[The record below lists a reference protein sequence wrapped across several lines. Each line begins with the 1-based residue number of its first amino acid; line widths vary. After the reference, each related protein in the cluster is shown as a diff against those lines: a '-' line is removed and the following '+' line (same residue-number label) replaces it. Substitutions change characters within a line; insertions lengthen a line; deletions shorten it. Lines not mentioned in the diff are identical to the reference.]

1 MSDNRSLNIR
11 KCRREKTGELFC
23 RCRYR
28 KIPRTCP
35 YLHENESIEQY
46 HGRMKNDSNYG
57 NFDTAKQ
64 QWESWSEETNSS
76 DKKSYTGYNK
86 GKYWDRSYLNR
97 IGYRQQDDTTSE
109 EQDGEFYAYV
119 NHDNKNDF

>member
-1 MSDNRSLNIR
+1 
-11 KCRREKTGELFC
+11 
-23 RCRYR
+23 
-28 KIPRTCP
+28 
-35 YLHENESIEQY
+35 
-46 HGRMKNDSNYG
+46 MKNDSNYG